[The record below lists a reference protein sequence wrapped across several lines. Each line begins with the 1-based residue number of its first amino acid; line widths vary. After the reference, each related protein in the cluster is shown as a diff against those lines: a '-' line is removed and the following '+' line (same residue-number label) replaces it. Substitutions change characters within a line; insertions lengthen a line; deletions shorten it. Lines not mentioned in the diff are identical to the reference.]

1 MARATCASRSSRT
14 SSVSARLRVTSEN
27 FSLNRR
33 KAYTT
38 SFHLPRRRR
47 GRSDPSMTEPLKLGL
62 AGIGT
67 VGGGVLRLLAERGS
81 SLAERPGRPIKVVA
95 VSARDRRKNRDADIS
110 GFRFVADPVEL
121 ARDPEINTFVELI
134 GGEEGAAKES
144 IETALRAGKHVVT
157 ANKAVLAHHGLSL
170 AALAEKNGVALN
182 FEGAVAGGIPI
193 VKTIRESLQGN
204 TISRIYGILNGTCNY
219 ILTLMMTEG
228 RSFAEVLK
236 EAQAKGYAEAD
247 PTFDIGGFD
256 TAHKL
261 ALLTSLAFATKVGF
275 EHIHIEGIRSI
286 TAADI
291 EAADDLG
298 YRIKLLGV
306 ALITDSGIEQRVH
319 PAMVPKH
326 SAIAEVSGVT
336 NCVAIDGDYCGNLL
350 LAGAGAGAKATA
362 SAVASD
368 ILDIFRRDTPPRFG
382 VPAGQ
387 LRPYRRA
394 KLGQHQ
400 GAYYVRLSVFDRPG
414 AMASIAGRMGE
425 RGVSL
430 ESIVQKRPP
439 GAQIGIA
446 ARGRPGAPTPVVL
459 ITHETTEAA
468 IRGALSSIGKDGNV
482 SERPQMIRIEPL

>member
-1 MARATCASRSSRT
+1 M
-14 SSVSARLRVTSEN
+14 
-27 FSLNRR
+27 
-33 KAYTT
+33 KK
-38 SFHLPRRRR
+38 
-47 GRSDPSMTEPLKLGL
+47 PLKLGI
-62 AGIGT
+62 AGLGT
-67 VGGGVLRLLAERGS
+67 VGTGLLQLLAEHGAR
-81 SLAERPGRPIKVVA
+81 LAGTVGRTIEVVG
-95 VSARDRRKNRDADIS
+95 VCARSRAKPRAIATDAIAWFDDAARLAS
-110 GFRFVADPVEL
+110 DPAIDV
-121 ARDPEINTFVELI
+121 FVELI
-134 GGEEGAAKES
+134 GGEGGAAK
-144 IETALRAGKHVVT
+144 TAVEAALNAGKPVVT
-157 ANKAVLAHHGLSL
+157 ANKALLAKHGADL
-170 AALAEKNGVALN
+170 ARLAEEHGVALQ
-182 FEGAVAGGIPI
+182 FEAAVAGGIPVI
-193 VKTIRESLQGN
+193 KTLREALAGN
-204 TISRIYGILNGTCNY
+204 QLRRVYGILNGTCNY
-219 ILTLMMTEG
+219 ILTQMQEEH
-228 RSFAEVLK
+228 RAFADVLN
-236 EAQAKGYAEAD
+236 EAQQKGYAEAD
-247 PTFDIGGFD
+247 PTFDIDGFD

-261 ALLTSLAFATKVGF
+261 ALLTSLAFGTRVAF
-275 EHIHIEGIRSI
+275 DQIDIEGIRSI
-286 TAADI
+286 TQADI

-306 ALITDSGIEQRVH
+306 ALMTDSGIEQRVH

-368 ILDIFRRDTPPRFG
+368 ILDIARGDTPPPFG
-382 VPAGQ
+382 VPAEQ
-387 LRPYRRA
+387 LRAYRRA